1 MKLNFDK
8 AQTEK
13 NYDNTLEV
21 QRIYVLQEYKG
32 KKIGGKLIYNA
43 IKIGLKNKLRYICL
57 VVWEHII

>member
-32 KKIGGKLIYNA
+32 RKIGGKLIYNA
-43 IKIGLKNKLRYICL
+43 IKLG
-57 VVWEHII
+57 

>member
-21 QRIYVLQEYKG
+21 QRIYVLQG
-32 KKIGGKLIYNA
+32 KENRWKINI
-43 IKIGLKNKLRYICL
+43 
-57 VVWEHII
+57 